1 VLILIIMPG
10 ISLGNPCGTL
20 HYAAP
25 EILTQESYLGPEI
38 DVWALGVVLY
48 FMVSGLLPFRGST
61 DFEVFSKIKKGE
73 YRSLPMSTSEDL
85 RDIVKQI
92 FIITENLVLH

>member
-1 VLILIIMPG
+1 VIILIKNIFLDERLETVKIGDWGFATLYMPG

-48 FMVSGLLPFRGST
+48 FMVSGLLPFRG
-61 DFEVFSKIKKGE
+61 F
-73 YRSLPMSTSEDL
+73 Y
-85 RDIVKQI
+85 
-92 FIITENLVLH
+92 